1 MKNNFVNA
9 LTRKMHNVIFETK
22 KHSPEILVGAG
33 IVGGVTAAVMAC
45 KATLKVDQV
54 LVESKEKIEKVHAVA
69 NDEKMAD
76 KYTKEDEKKD
86 LTIIYAQTGFKLV
99 KLYAPAIMLGATSI
113 ACILYSHKIL
123 NKRNLALAAAYTAV
137 DNGFKAYRERVVD
150 RFGERT
156 DRELRYNIQAQ
167 EVEYTE
173 VDETTGEE
181 KTVKKTVERSQYD
194 GYSEY
199 ARYFEEYTRD
209 SKGNVVRNNCWQS
222 NNEYNIMF
230 LKNQERY
237 ANDILRAKG
246 RLFLNEVYRML
257 GIPESQAGQIVGWVY
272 DEEEAAHRGDNYVDF
287 GLYKSQD
294 SYSDFIYGNDN
305 GILLDFNVDG
315 NVWVNM

>member
-1 MKNNFVNA
+1 MSNNLFNA

-45 KATLKVDQV
+45 KATLKAEK
-54 LVESKEKIEKVHAVA
+54 LLIESKQKIENVHKVA
-69 NDEKMAD
+69 NDETFAD
-76 KYTKEDEKKD
+76 RYSEEDYKQD
-86 LTIIYAQTGFKLV
+86 LKSVYVKTGVELV
-99 KLYAPAIMLGATSI
+99 KLYAPAVTLGVTSI

-137 DNGFKAYRERVVD
+137 DTSFKSYRERVVD
-150 RFGERT
+150 RFGEQT
-156 DRELRYNIQAQ
+156 DRELRYDIQAKDV
-167 EVEYTE
+167 EVTE
-173 VDETTGEE
+173 IDEETGEE
-181 KTVKKTVERSQYD
+181 KTTTKTVERAQYD

-199 ARYFEEYTRD
+199 ARYFEEFTRD
-209 SKGNVVRNNCWQS
+209 SEGKIVRNTCWQR

-237 ANDILRAKG
+237 ANDILRTRG

-272 DEEEAAHRGDNYVDF
+272 DKDEAAHRGDNYVDF
-287 GLYKSQD
+287 GLHKDQL
-294 SYSDFIYGNDN
+294 SYSDFIYGNDG

-315 NVWVNM
+315 NIWENM